1 MDKIRKQKGF
11 TLMEMLIVVAIIAVL
26 VAIAIPTFSKSLEK
40 SRRAV
45 DMATARDIMAV
56 FAAQI
61 NDGTI
66 ELNDESSTIWVE
78 VHRGT
83 ILYGK
88 GTADNSEFSDQVPT
102 YNGTI
107 ISTGK
112 RDSIFS
118 QKILPSGGLTP
129 DGIRVHAKDAS
140 NGGWGWYAVY
150 ARGNGS
156 IGVVSGPETDDGR
169 KIANNNYLNSFIGN
183 QRYSNLQKAM
193 GR

>member
-1 MDKIRKQKGF
+1 MG
-11 TLMEMLIVVAIIAVL
+11 MVVRSNVMAINAFRQLNMNNSQV
-26 VAIAIPTFSKSLEK
+26 SKSLEK

-66 ELNDESSTIWVE
+66 ELPDESSTIWVE
-78 VHRGT
+78 VHKGT

-88 GTADNSEFSDQVPT
+88 GTSDNSENSIQVPT
-102 YNGTI
+102 YNGVLI
-107 ISTGK
+107 NSNL
-112 RDSIFS
+112 RNNIFS
-118 QKILPSGGLTP
+118 QKILPGGGLNP

>member
-66 ELNDESSTIWVE
+66 ELPDESSTIWVE
-78 VHRGT
+78 VHKGT

-88 GTADNSEFSDQVPT
+88 GTSDNSENSIQVPT
-102 YNGTI
+102 YNGVLI
-107 ISTGK
+107 NSNL
-112 RDSIFS
+112 RNNIFS
-118 QKILPSGGLTP
+118 QKILPGGGLNP

>member
-1 MDKIRKQKGF
+1 MKNTHAKQGF

-78 VHRGT
+78 VHKGT

-88 GTADNSEFSDQVPT
+88 GTSDNSENSIQVPT
-102 YNGTI
+102 YNGVRI
-107 ISTGK
+107 NSNL
-112 RDSIFS
+112 RNYFFS
-118 QKILPSGGLTP
+118 QKILPGGGLNP

-140 NGGWGWYAVY
+140 NGGWGWYAIY

>member
-66 ELNDESSTIWVE
+66 ELPDESSTIWVE
-78 VHRGT
+78 VHKGT

-88 GTADNSEFSDQVPT
+88 GTSDNSENSIQVPT
-102 YNGTI
+102 YNGVLMN
-107 ISTGK
+107 SNL
-112 RDSIFS
+112 RNNIFS
-118 QKILPSGGLTP
+118 QKILPGGGLNP

>member
-1 MDKIRKQKGF
+1 MDKNRKQKGF

-66 ELNDESSTIWVE
+66 ELPDESSTIWVE
-78 VHRGT
+78 VHKGT

-88 GTADNSEFSDQVPT
+88 GTSDNSENSIQVPT
-102 YNGTI
+102 YNGVLI
-107 ISTGK
+107 NSNL
-112 RDSIFS
+112 RNNIFS
-118 QKILPSGGLTP
+118 QKILPGGGLNP